1 MPYAGSERA
10 NGDAARKRARDVYKV
25 TTHAHYAVVDAYRRG
40 VFSPS
45 QAASLVEGGA
55 RADLGHP
62 SAGPAPDDLPWLN
75 DLMRVGPAFFA
86 AVTAYALEKK
96 VGAEIDGE
104 GFAYVRGASLP
115 GTVVA
120 NFVEVMRKP
129 APTSRD
135 AAGASSVDGR
145 VKKVVPGAFQLRGIL
160 AEVARALRPGMFPDA
175 VEDGDFEMSFIYLT
189 LTEYSKTQKWHRDY
203 IKNPNAIVFIIFL
216 DDSAGSNEY
225 VHGDGVHVCTAVTG
239 DIIAFDPTCEHRGV
253 ATGKFR
259 RAIYVSIRIKSSRS
273 EAALAA
279 KKFPAGC
286 TTFEL
291 TNYADCVRPMM
302 K

>member
-1 MPYAGSERA
+1 MPFAGSEQAKRA
-10 NGDAARKRARDVYKV
+10 AAAKRARDVHLV
-25 TTHAHYAVVDAYRRG
+25 TTHAHDVVFAAYRRG

-45 QAASLVEGGA
+45 LAASLVAGGA

-175 VEDGDFEMSFIYLT
+175 VEDGDFEISFIYLT
-189 LTEYSKTQKWHRDY
+189 LLEDSKTQDWHRDY
-203 IKNPNAIVFIIFL
+203 IKYLRSIVFLIFL
-216 DDSAGSNEY
+216 DDGIGSTEFK
-225 VHGDGVHVCTAVTG
+225 HGDGVHVSTAVTG
-239 DIIAFDPTCEHRGV
+239 DILAFDPTCEHRGV
-253 ATGKFR
+253 ATGKLPR
-259 RAIYVSIRIKSSRS
+259 HVRVVPLQG
-273 EAALAA
+273 LAQGGGA
-279 KKFPAGC
+279 RGQEVPGG
-286 TTFEL
+286 L
-291 TNYADCVRPMM
+291 HNV
-302 K
+302 